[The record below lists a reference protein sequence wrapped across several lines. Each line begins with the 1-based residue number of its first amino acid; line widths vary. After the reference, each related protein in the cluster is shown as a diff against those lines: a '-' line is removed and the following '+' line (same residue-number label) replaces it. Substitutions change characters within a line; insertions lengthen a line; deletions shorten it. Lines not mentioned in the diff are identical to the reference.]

1 MDQTI
6 ENGKDGGFSVYEFGE
21 YPESSVLAGQ
31 TCKRF
36 VDNFDSVEEAQASYP
51 SAELGYRD
59 AHNHFDHLPD
69 ESDYWSRKSLWVNDL
84 QGGGRTR
91 RVTPWYTTTYK
102 SSVSIQSHLIFLFDL
117 YSYLPLLRFHPIP
130 TLFVLF
136 VIITAI
142 LLFAQKSR
150 HPRRDDD

>member
-59 AHNHFDHLPD
+59 AYNHFDHLPD
-69 ESDYWSRKSLWVNDL
+69 EPDYWFRKSLQVNDL
-84 QGGGRTR
+84 RGGGRPR

-102 SSVSIQSHLIFLFDL
+102 TSVSIQSHLIFLVW
-117 YSYLPLLRFHPIP
+117 YIIKPLFGL
-130 TLFVLF
+130 V
-136 VIITAI
+136 
-142 LLFAQKSR
+142 
-150 HPRRDDD
+150 